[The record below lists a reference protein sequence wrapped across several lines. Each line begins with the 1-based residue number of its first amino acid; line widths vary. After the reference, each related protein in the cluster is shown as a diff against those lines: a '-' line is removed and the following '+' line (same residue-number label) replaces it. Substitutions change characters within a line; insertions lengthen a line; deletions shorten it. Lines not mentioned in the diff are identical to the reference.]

1 MTHSLSHHLQRQ
13 DAVGV
18 GGGGGGRYASACLT
32 LLLQPGHMGL
42 THGLPETISASWVG
56 FPSAGE
62 HGRQFLQALV
72 GTVALDGSTVG
83 SSALHV
89 NLHLHP
95 EQGILWIC
103 CSPPPKGQN
112 MNPRGY
118 SLSPALPPFFYFKDA
133 TRT

>member
-1 MTHSLSHHLQRQ
+1 MLLGDDS
-13 DAVGV
+13 
-18 GGGGGGRYASACLT
+18 GGRYASACPT
-32 LLLQPGHMGL
+32 LLLQPGYIGL

-56 FPSAGE
+56 SPSSGQQ
-62 HGRQFLQALV
+62 GRQFLQALV
-72 GTVALDGSTVG
+72 GTVALGGSTAG

-103 CSPPPKGQN
+103 CTPPPKDQH

-118 SLSPALPPFFYFKDA
+118 SLSPALPFFYF
-133 TRT
+133 